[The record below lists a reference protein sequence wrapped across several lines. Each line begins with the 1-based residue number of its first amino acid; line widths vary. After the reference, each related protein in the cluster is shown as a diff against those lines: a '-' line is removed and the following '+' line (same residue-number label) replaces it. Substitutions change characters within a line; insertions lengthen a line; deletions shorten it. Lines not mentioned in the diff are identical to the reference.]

1 MNVYRLPARF
11 GIPLSRQEHLP
22 PSMHWIIFPANVRA
36 FCCFIHPLDQEQA
49 PHQMGL
55 V

>member
-1 MNVYRLPARF
+1 MKVSPA
-11 GIPLSRQEHLP
+11 GPLRDSSQSSEHLP
-22 PSMHWIIFPANVRA
+22 PSMHWHHFFSANVRA

-49 PHQMGL
+49 PHRMGL